1 MFIDNLLSNILNPF
15 MLILSDSLYA
25 DIVSQNTFIINFA
38 LIWFIAYTI
47 LIFLGYVFIWRPIEF
62 KFARDV

>member
-1 MFIDNLLSNILNPF
+1 
-15 MLILSDSLYA
+15 
-25 DIVSQNTFIINFA
+25 

-62 KFARDV
+62 KFARDVW